1 MEAVNTAE
9 ESVEQDEQ
17 QASLSID
24 ATEIMLQSF
33 AMDHPDVEPTEADFS
48 RDELNAA
55 HDVVKYTEAVDSKLQ
70 IEVLEEGTVVSR
82 DVLATYKTLLYRTL
96 CNGER
101 VQLELARYKQ
111 VCIVLGIGFV
121 VVAGIAFFGTK

>member
-1 MEAVNTAE
+1 MHVVNTAV
-9 ESVEQDEQ
+9 ESVEQAEET
-17 QASLSID
+17 SVSID

-48 RDELNAA
+48 RGDLIAA

-70 IEVLEEGTVVSR
+70 IEVIEEGTFVSR

-101 VQLELARYKQ
+101 VQAELGRYKQ
-111 VCIVLGIGFV
+111 VCLVLGIGLV
-121 VVAGIAFFGTK
+121 VVAGVAFFGAK